1 MLSQPDA
8 KPRYYFSTLVK
19 FVLIFAA
26 GFAKCLSKKCECHE
40 CNKLLFLAE
49 H

>member
-1 MLSQPDA
+1 MFSQLDA
-8 KPRYYFSTLVK
+8 KPSYYFSTLVK

-26 GFAKCLSKKCECHE
+26 GFAKCLSKKHE
-40 CNKLLFLAE
+40 WHEFNKLLFSAE